1 MVKRYSIVL
10 SVLIAV
16 AFTATAHAQQRRF
29 VSGTGSDA
37 NPCSLPAP
45 CRTFTAAVAAVAADG
60 EVVVLDPAGYG
71 AFTVTKGVKITVP
84 PGLYAGITAF
94 SGNGITVNAGPTDVI
109 VLRGLT
115 INGLDLGDTDI
126 TDEGLAHLKGLTNLK
141 SLNLRGT
148 DVSDEAVDKLREALP
163 NCRIAFP

>member
-1 MVKRYSIVL
+1 MFKLYSIVL
-10 SVLIAV
+10 SVVIAA

-45 CRTFTAAVAAVAADG
+45 CRTFTAAIAAVAADG

-71 AFTVTKGVKITVP
+71 PFTVTKGVTITVP

-94 SGNGITVNAGPTDVI
+94 SGDGVTVNAGPSDVV

-115 INGLDLGDTDI
+115 
-126 TDEGLAHLKGLTNLK
+126 
-141 SLNLRGT
+141 LR
-148 DVSDEAVDKLREALP
+148 DPLIL
-163 NCRIAFP
+163 